1 LHHITKL
8 IALSNK
14 STKSEDFYSR
24 FKDQLVESQDWPGIY
39 IFKFIV
45 KHKSEEYDQLKKYL
59 NNYEGKKSLKSSS
72 NNKFLS
78 LTFEY
83 FADSPADVIKI
94 YKGVENID
102 NIISL

>member
-1 LHHITKL
+1 MHHITKL

-14 STKSEDFYSR
+14 STKSEDFYLR
-24 FKDQLVESQDWPGIY
+24 FKDQLLESQDWPGFY

-45 KHKSEEYDQLKKYL
+45 KDNSKEYDQLNKYL
-59 NNYEGKKSLKSSS
+59 DNYEGNKSLKSSS

-78 LTFEY
+78 LTFKY
-83 FADSPADVIKI
+83 YADSPVDIINI
-94 YKGVENID
+94 YKGMEDID

>member
-1 LHHITKL
+1 MHHITKL

-24 FKDQLVESQDWPGIY
+24 FKVQLLESQDWPGIY

>member
-1 LHHITKL
+1 MHYNTKL

-14 STKSEDFYSR
+14 RTKSEDFYSR
-24 FKDQLVESQDWPGIY
+24 FKDQLLESQDWPGIY
-39 IFKFIV
+39 IYKFIV
-45 KHKSEEYDQLKKYL
+45 KDNSEEYFKLEKYL
-59 NNYEGKKSLKSSS
+59 ENYEGKISLKSSS

-83 FADSPADVIKI
+83 YAESPVDVINI

>member
-1 LHHITKL
+1 MYQNTKL

-14 STKSEDFYSR
+14 STKSEDFYLR
-24 FKDQLVESQDWPGIY
+24 FNDQLKESQDWPGIY

-45 KHKSEEYDQLKKYL
+45 KDKSKEYNQLKKYI
-59 NNYEGKKSLKSSS
+59 NNYEGKKFLKSSS

-78 LTFEY
+78 LTFEFY
-83 FADSPADVIKI
+83 ANSPTDVINI
-94 YKGVENID
+94 YKGIENID

>member
-1 LHHITKL
+1 MHHITKL

-14 STKSEDFYSR
+14 NTKSEDFYSR
-24 FKDQLVESQDWPGIY
+24 FKDQLLESQDWPGIY

-45 KHKSEEYDQLKKYL
+45 KDKSEEYDQLKKYL
-59 NNYEGKKSLKSSS
+59 NNYKGKKSLKSSS

-83 FADSPADVIKI
+83 YADSPVEVINI
-94 YKGVENID
+94 YKGIENID

>member
-1 LHHITKL
+1 MNHYTKL

-14 STKSEDFYSR
+14 RTKSDDFYSR
-24 FKDQLVESQDWPGIY
+24 FKDQLLESQDWPGLY

-45 KHKSEEYDQLKKYL
+45 KENSEEYNQLKKYL
-59 NNYEGKKSLKSSS
+59 NNYEGIKSFKSSS

-83 FADSPADVIKI
+83 YADSPLDIINI
-94 YKGVENID
+94 YKGIENID

>member
-1 LHHITKL
+1 MYFKSL
-8 IALSNK
+8 IILICI
-14 STKSEDFYSR
+14 F
-24 FKDQLVESQDWPGIY
+24 

-45 KHKSEEYDQLKKYL
+45 KDKSEEYDQLKKYL

-83 FADSPADVIKI
+83 FADSPIDVINI
-94 YKGVENID
+94 YKGIEDID

>member
-1 LHHITKL
+1 MHHITKL

-24 FKDQLVESQDWPGIY
+24 FTDQLLESQDWPGLY

-45 KHKSEEYDQLKKYL
+45 KDNSEEYYQLKEYL
-59 NNYEGKKSLKSSS
+59 NNYEGKKNLKSSS
-72 NNKFLS
+72 NKKFLS
-78 LTFEY
+78 LSFEY
-83 FADSPADVIKI
+83 YADSPVDVINI
-94 YKGVENID
+94 YKGIENID